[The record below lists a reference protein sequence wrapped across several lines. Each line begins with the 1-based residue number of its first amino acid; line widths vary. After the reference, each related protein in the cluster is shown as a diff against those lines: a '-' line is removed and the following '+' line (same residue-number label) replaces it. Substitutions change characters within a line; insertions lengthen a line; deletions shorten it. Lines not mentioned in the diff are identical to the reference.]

1 MGGSTR
7 LRMLEM
13 LSVHN
18 EIGTYRF
25 HKVREGRETFD
36 AEDAALTDD
45 FTESFGGKLRFIRNP
60 MLHST
65 IMTSTAQV
73 DPLRT
78 ARVSQNC
85 KKEYRPL

>member
-18 EIGTYRF
+18 EIGTYCF
-25 HKVREGRETFD
+25 HIVREGRETFD

>member
-13 LSVHN
+13 LSVYN

-36 AEDAALTDD
+36 AEDAALTGD
-45 FTESFGGKLRFIRNP
+45 FTESFGGKLHFIDNNCPGRP
-60 MLHST
+60 
-65 IMTSTAQV
+65 TAHHMCTQH
-73 DPLRT
+73 PSS
-78 ARVSQNC
+78 VSLPF
-85 KKEYRPL
+85 R